1 MHRRCGT
8 FSKGMRQRVR
18 IAQAIAHSPRFI
30 VLDEPLTGLDPV
42 ARHQM
47 RTLFTELADQGASL
61 LISSHVLHELQGLTE
76 RIVLVHRGRLLA
88 QGSVREIRDLLS
100 QHPRRIRIRADRVR
114 PLALALSTE
123 SDVRS
128 ARWLDEESVLF
139 ETTDPTAFLARLEQ
153 LVPATS
159 PGLQSLE
166 LDDEDLE
173 AVFDYLVA

>member
-1 MHRRCGT
+1 M
-8 FSKGMRQRVR
+8 
-18 IAQAIAHSPRFI
+18 
-30 VLDEPLTGLDPV
+30 
-42 ARHQM
+42 
-47 RTLFTELADQGASL
+47 
-61 LISSHVLHELQGLTE
+61 
-76 RIVLVHRGRLLA
+76 
-88 QGSVREIRDLLS
+88 
-100 QHPRRIRIRADRVR
+100 R

-153 LVPATS
+153 LVSATS